1 MNCQA
6 GGGVGAIM
14 YNNMTGTIVG
24 GLAQKTKAT
33 IPTLQLPRDDGIALQ
48 ANAINTTVTIS
59 NRKGYS
65 FLSGTSM
72 SCPHVAGIVAKIW
85 RPVS

>member
-1 MNCQA
+1 
-6 GGGVGAIM
+6 
-14 YNNMTGTIVG
+14 MTGTIEG
-24 GLAQKTKAT
+24 GLAQKTQAK
-33 IPTLQLPRDDGIALQ
+33 IPTFQLPRDDGIVLQ
-48 ANAINTTVTIS
+48 ANSISSTVTIS

-72 SCPHVAGIVAKIW
+72 SCPHVTGILAKIW